1 MQHSKK
7 NSLFSG
13 LPEGDERIKN
23 QAHTNQHPLRCRSRI
38 VNTYRRSLV
47 AAAGAVTIAPL
58 MEGWADTTPQ
68 ASNSPAANKRVLSS
82 FTNGYMLPGAGWRG
96 FSDRVMGGI
105 SNAELDAA
113 TVAGKSCIRLTGNV
127 TRESNGGF
135 IQMALYFGRDYDEFD
150 GSAYKGIELLVYGNN
165 EDYNLHVRT
174 SDCGWHDESYRMTF
188 YAEPAWQRIR
198 VPWEAFEANNV
209 EAPLNSAHLQ
219 RIAILGWMREFEADV
234 ALAEI
239 ALYR

>member
-1 MQHSKK
+1 
-7 NSLFSG
+7 
-13 LPEGDERIKN
+13 
-23 QAHTNQHPLRCRSRI
+23 
-38 VNTYRRSLV
+38 VNTYRRSLI
-47 AAAGAVTIAPL
+47 AAAGAATVAPL
-58 MEGWADTTPQ
+58 LESLAEPTLQD
-68 ASNSPAANKRVLSS
+68 SKSLAANKLMLSS

-105 SNAELDAA
+105 SNAELDSA
-113 TVAGKSCIRLTGNV
+113 TIAGKNCIRLTGNV

-135 IQMALYFGRDYDEFD
+135 IQMALYFGPDYDEFD
-150 GSAYKGIELLVYGNN
+150 GSAYQGIELLVYGNN

-198 VPWEAFEANNV
+198 IPWEAFEANNV
-209 EAPLNSAHLQ
+209 EAPINSAHLQ

-239 ALYR
+239 SLYN